1 MKLSVHVVN
10 RTIKFVIR
18 MMFDMQDAELARVPQ
33 QGPLILAVNHVNS
46 MDAPMGLSH
55 LYPRP
60 VAAIAKVETWDNP
73 LFRILFNVWDGIPI
87 RRGEADLSAIRLAQE
102 ALAAGKIVAVAPEGT
117 RSRHGCLQEG
127 HPGIVLLA
135 VRSGAPILPVVYYGH
150 ADYKEQLLHFRRPR
164 VQIVVG
170 QPFYLDAGG
179 KALSRDVR
187 DQMTAEIMYQMA
199 ALLPPHFRGHYA
211 DMKQA
216 TQSYLRFGP
225 QAALQF

>member
-1 MKLSVHVVN
+1 MKRDTLQKIL
-10 RTIKFVIR
+10 RFLIR
-18 MMFDMQDAELARVPQ
+18 VLTDTRFEGVEHIPT
-33 QGPLILAVNHVNS
+33 QGGVILATNHLSRLDIPVLFVNPVRN
-46 MDAPMGLSH
+46 DLTGL
-55 LYPRP
+55 
-60 VAAIAKVETWDNP
+60 VADKYKRHSIIAWFTRQAQGIWLDRTKADFSAFRDAIAALGEQRV
-73 LFRILFNVWDGIPI
+73 LGI
-87 RRGEADLSAIRLAQE
+87 
-102 ALAAGKIVAVAPEGT
+102 APEGT

-150 ADYKEQLLHFRRPR
+150 AEYKEQLLHFRRPR

-216 TQSYLRFGP
+216 TQAYLRFGP